1 MRPLRLGLF
10 AGLLLGLVLVAAAVV
25 AQPAPSTIRLAFLRQ
40 WVVNQHRVPTFGFHR
55 HLGTEFG
62 PALESG
68 VVDRTVFVWQR
79 GRIQRW
85 WLLRKP
91 IRVLTGT
98 EAATLG
104 GRGQFD
110 LVAVRPP
117 LATAAW
123 TEADVVPR
131 TGQPDDVL
139 LLEVG
144 GEVDVV
150 NQVLE
155 TFAAIPPGG
164 GSLREIPLARVVR
177 QAAADG
183 SDRVPV
189 FVAPTFGDP
198 LEAARPVPFGRV
210 DGVEFLVVRSAIPVI
225 VDGAFT
231 NNGGADLATET
242 AGEWRQGDRLLL
254 RVPLASLRRGV
265 SSIVL
270 GWKDRV
276 TKPESEGG
284 NGGNDNRP
292 NSRLVPFPRRELA
305 G

>member
-1 MRPLRLGLF
+1 
-10 AGLLLGLVLVAAAVV
+10 
-25 AQPAPSTIRLAFLRQ
+25 
-40 WVVNQHRVPTFGFHR
+40 
-55 HLGTEFG
+55 
-62 PALESG
+62 
-68 VVDRTVFVWQR
+68 
-79 GRIQRW
+79 
-85 WLLRKP
+85 
-91 IRVLTGT
+91 
-98 EAATLG
+98 
-104 GRGQFD
+104 
-110 LVAVRPP
+110 
-117 LATAAW
+117 
-123 TEADVVPR
+123 
-131 TGQPDDVL
+131 
-139 LLEVG
+139 
-144 GEVDVV
+144 V

-177 QAAADG
+177 QAAAVG

-210 DGVEFLVVRSAIPVI
+210 DGVEFLVVRSAIPVV